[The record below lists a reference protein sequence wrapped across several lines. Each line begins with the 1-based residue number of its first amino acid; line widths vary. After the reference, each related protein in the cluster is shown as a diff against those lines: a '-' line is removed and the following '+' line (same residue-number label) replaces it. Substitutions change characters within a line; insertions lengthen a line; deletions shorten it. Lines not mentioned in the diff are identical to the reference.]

1 MSLKLKIVSPEK
13 IQYDGEVSIVTVP
26 GTLGRF
32 QVLQGHQPIISSLEK
47 GVVEYI
53 DKDGMHNIE
62 IVGGFVEVRSAS
74 QAHQIRNY
82 PCVCHGGQ

>member
-53 DKDGMHNIE
+53 DKDGKHNIE
-62 IVGGFVEVRSAS
+62 IVGGFVEVRSDEVS
-74 QAHQIRNY
+74 L
-82 PCVCHGGQ
+82 CVEM

>member
-32 QVLQGHQPIISSLEK
+32 QILPGHSPLISSLEK
-47 GVVEYI
+47 GAVEYT
-53 DKDGMHNIE
+53 DTEGTHKVE
-62 IVGGFVEVRSAS
+62 IATGFVEIRSDEVS
-74 QAHQIRNY
+74 L
-82 PCVCHGGQ
+82 CVEM

>member
-32 QVLQGHQPIISSLEK
+32 QVL
-47 GVVEYI
+47 
-53 DKDGMHNIE
+53 
-62 IVGGFVEVRSAS
+62 
-74 QAHQIRNY
+74 
-82 PCVCHGGQ
+82 